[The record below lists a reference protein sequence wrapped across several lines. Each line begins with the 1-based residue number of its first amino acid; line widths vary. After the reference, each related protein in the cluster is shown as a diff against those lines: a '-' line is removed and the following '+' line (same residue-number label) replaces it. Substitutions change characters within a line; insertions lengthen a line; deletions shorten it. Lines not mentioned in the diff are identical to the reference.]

1 MGRQDLEPI
10 LWCDMKQDW
19 VPLNPNHI
27 TGRCIISVTNRQGV
41 LESHLLKREAKEKLE
56 IALI

>member
-1 MGRQDLEPI
+1 
-10 LWCDMKQDW
+10 MKQDW

-41 LESHLLKREAKEKLE
+41 LVSHLLKREAKEKLE